1 MANHYETSPP
11 RFRNAPLKFIFYI
24 LLIPVFGLGLFLV
37 LWWYIDNKNKR
48 LSIEGDLMKW
58 QEGISNKTFIDLNTE
73 DVRTVKIKQSF
84 FQRMFG
90 TGDLDIYTAGDSPE
104 AVLMGLRE
112 PHEIKTMIL
121 PQ

>member
-11 RFRNAPLKFIFYI
+11 MFRNAPLKFIVYI
-24 LLIPVFGLGLFLV
+24 LLIPVFGLGLFLP

-58 QEGISNKTFIDLNTE
+58 QEGIFNKTFIDLNTE
-73 DVRTVKIKQSF
+73 DIRTVKIKQNF

-90 TGDLDIYTAGDSPE
+90 TVDLDIYTAGDSPE
-104 AVLMGLRE
+104 AALIGLRE

>member
-11 RFRNAPLKFIFYI
+11 IFRNAPLKLIVYI
-24 LLIPVFGLGLFLV
+24 LLIPVFGLGLLLL

-48 LSIEGDLMKW
+48 LSIEGNLIKW
-58 QEGISNKTFIDLNTE
+58 QEGIFKKTFIDLNTE
-73 DVRTVKIKQSF
+73 DIRTVKIKQSF

>member
-1 MANHYETSPP
+1 MANHYEASPP
-11 RFRNAPLKFIFYI
+11 MFRSSSHMFILFI
-24 LLIPVFGLGLFLV
+24 ILIPFFGIGLFML

-58 QEGISNKTFIDLNTE
+58 QEGVFTKTYIDLNTE
-73 DVRTVKIKQSF
+73 DIRTVKINQSF

-90 TGDLDIYTAGDSPE
+90 TGDLYIYTAGDSPE
-104 AVLMGLRE
+104 AVLIGLCE

>member
-11 RFRNAPLKFIFYI
+11 MFRNSPLKFIVYT
-24 LLIPVFGLGLFLV
+24 LLIPVFGLGLFLL
-37 LWWYIDNKNKR
+37 LWWYINNKNKL

-58 QEGISNKTFIDLNTE
+58 QEGIFNKTFIDLST
-73 DVRTVKIKQSF
+73 DDIRTVKIKQSF

-104 AVLMGLRE
+104 AVLMGLQD
-112 PHEIKTMIL
+112 PHEIKSLLL
-121 PQ
+121 PK

>member
-1 MANHYETSPP
+1 MANHYVTSPP
-11 RFRNAPLKFIFYI
+11 MFRNAPLKFIVYI
-24 LLIPVFGLGLFLV
+24 LLIPFFGLGLFLL

-48 LSIEGDLMKW
+48 LSIEGNLMKW
-58 QEGISNKTFIDLNTE
+58 QEGIFNKTFIDLNTE
-73 DVRTVKIKQSF
+73 DIHTVKIKQRF

>member
-1 MANHYETSPP
+1 MTNHYETSPP
-11 RFRNAPLKFIFYI
+11 MFRNAPLKFIVYI
-24 LLIPVFGLGLFLV
+24 LLTPVFGLGLLLL

-58 QEGISNKTFIDLNTE
+58 QEGIFNKTFIVLNTE
-73 DVRTVKIKQSF
+73 DIRTVKIKQSF

>member
-11 RFRNAPLKFIFYI
+11 MFRNAPLKFIIYI
-24 LLIPVFGLGLFLV
+24 LLTPVFGLGLFLS

-58 QEGISNKTFIDLNTE
+58 QEGIFNKTFNDLNTE
-73 DVRTVKIKQSF
+73 DIRTEKIKQSF

>member
-1 MANHYETSPP
+1 MPQAYKSSPP
-11 RFRNAPLKFIFYI
+11 MFRNAPLKFIVYI
-24 LLIPVFGLGLFLV
+24 LLIPVFGLGLFLL

-48 LSIEGDLMKW
+48 LSNEGDLMKW
-58 QEGISNKTFIDLNTE
+58 QEGIFNKTFIDLNTG
-73 DVRTVKIKQSF
+73 DIRTVKIKQSF

>member
-11 RFRNAPLKFIFYI
+11 MFRNAPLKFIVYL
-24 LLIPVFGLGLFLV
+24 LLIPVFGLGLFLL

-48 LSIEGDLMKW
+48 LSIEGNFMKW
-58 QEGISNKTFIDLNTE
+58 QEGIFNKTFIDLNTE
-73 DVRTVKIKQSF
+73 DIRTVKINQSF
-84 FQRMFG
+84 FQRMLG
-90 TGDLDIYTAGDSPE
+90 TGDLDIYTAGDTPE